1 MHSKTS
7 SIVYL
12 FYTTLEVYTNWVCDY
27 TKFFECIKIDNYKAR
42 KILIAE
48 FLDKVIVSVDRVK
61 IYFNIKFNTNGAPG
75 ENRTHAFGSGGQ
87 RSIHWAT
94 GA

>member
-1 MHSKTS
+1 MKLSRIKNSKNIDVSENTIKKYIS
-7 SIVYL
+7 
-12 FYTTLEVYTNWVCDY
+12 
-27 TKFFECIKIDNYKAR
+27 KFFECIKIDDYKAR
-42 KILIAE
+42 KILLAE
-48 FLDKVIVSVDRVK
+48 FLDKVIVSVDKVK
-61 IYFNIKFNTNGAPG
+61 IYFNIKFSFNGAPG